1 MMIQEL
7 EITAAS
13 EKLAECQETI
23 LNLGKQ
29 LKALTNSKET
39 DNLTQMET
47 KPEKRLTTQRSSLLD
62 QMKAEDEDNGEESK
76 KEEKKPQAADKMGKG
91 GSSSVYS
98 ETIEALEHILLSDKK
113 SKGSESNCFA
123 VVPQKKSSGGGKS
136 LWRKLLG
143 RKREVR
149 PSSFLIHLPP
159 KKMGVTCNTIICHL
173 NPFDHMFL
181 FMFLVL

>member
-1 MMIQEL
+1 MIQEL

-39 DNLTQMET
+39 DNLTQTET

-62 QMKAEDEDNGEESK
+62 QMKAEDEDDGEES
-76 KEEKKPQAADKMGKG
+76 KEEKKPPQAADRMGKG
-91 GSSSVYS
+91 GSSVYS

-123 VVPQKKSSGGGKS
+123 VVPQKKSSGGGGKS

-143 RKREVR
+143 RKKR
-149 PSSFLIHLPP
+149 SKTIKLP
-159 KKMGVTCNTIICHL
+159 
-173 NPFDHMFL
+173 NPFAT
-181 FMFLVL
+181 

>member
-1 MMIQEL
+1 MIQEL

-39 DNLTQMET
+39 GLLPDNLTPDLTATLPSQET

-62 QMKAEDEDNGEESK
+62 QMKAEDQDNGDY
-76 KEEKKPQAADKMGKG
+76 KEEEEKPQAVDKMGNG
-91 GSSSVYS
+91 GSSVYN
-98 ETIEALEHILLSDKK
+98 ETIEALEQILLSDKK

-123 VVPQKKSSGGGKS
+123 VVPQKKSSGGKS

-143 RKREVR
+143 RKKK
-149 PSSFLIHLPP
+149 SKTIKLP
-159 KKMGVTCNTIICHL
+159 
-173 NPFDHMFL
+173 NPFAT
-181 FMFLVL
+181 